1 MPIGH
6 HTSSYCEQYELEEVA
21 AHLLYACLFKGLS
34 GEEAEKLLFGKDH
47 QKGWYTK
54 VLLNFYGISNSRES
68 RNRGRFKFYS
78 LEDAV
83 HELMLTGEAGD
94 AKVGSLFLKYRPDIH
109 LPQLPE
115 GRHS

>member
-21 AHLLYACLFKGLS
+21 AHLLYAYLFKGLS

-54 VLLNFYGISNSRES
+54 VLLNFYGISNSRE
-68 RNRGRFKFYS
+68 
-78 LEDAV
+78 
-83 HELMLTGEAGD
+83 
-94 AKVGSLFLKYRPDIH
+94 VGIEVDSSSTPWKM
-109 LPQLPE
+109 Q
-115 GRHS
+115 SMN